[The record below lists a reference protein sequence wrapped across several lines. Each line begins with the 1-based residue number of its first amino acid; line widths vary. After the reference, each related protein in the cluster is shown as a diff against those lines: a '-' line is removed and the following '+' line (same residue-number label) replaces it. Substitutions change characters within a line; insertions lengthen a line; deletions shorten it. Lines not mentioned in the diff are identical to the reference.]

1 MTEATP
7 RRTDEH
13 KLRQAISDILEQT
26 YAIEYAMGVFYRKGT
41 EQELARANEDFEIMR
56 GAVDRLGTLI
66 ADMPGSPTKRRLRR
80 LPSRPCSAIS
90 AVCCV
95 ALP

>member
-1 MTEATP
+1 MTEASP

-41 EQELARANEDFEIMR
+41 EQELARANEDFGIMR

-66 ADMPGSPTKRRLRR
+66 ADAGQPDKEASSK
-80 LPSRPCSAIS
+80 
-90 AVCCV
+90 V
-95 ALP
+95 AEPAM

>member
-66 ADMPGSPTKRRLRR
+66 ADARQPDEEASSK
-80 LPSRPCSAIS
+80 
-90 AVCCV
+90 V
-95 ALP
+95 AEPAM